1 MNKVA
6 DRCGSHVLDVR
17 QVFKCHP
24 WMTAHQSSKFLNP
37 KLLVVSRCSLFSIEI

>member
-24 WMTAHQSSKFLNP
+24 WMTAHQSSEFFEP
-37 KLLVVSRCSLFSIEI
+37 KTFGRVTVFSILDRE